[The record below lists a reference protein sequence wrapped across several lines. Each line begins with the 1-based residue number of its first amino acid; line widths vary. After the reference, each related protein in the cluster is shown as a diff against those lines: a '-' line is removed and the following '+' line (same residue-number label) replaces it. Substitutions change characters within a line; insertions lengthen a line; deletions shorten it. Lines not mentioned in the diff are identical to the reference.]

1 MRSKNRAVDARDTMR
16 QHQRVFAVGVVLVL
30 LGIVMTIGS
39 IITTQETRWVVDPLQ
54 YREVTFLPGY
64 RNETIHIIALDG
76 RIYRLPAG
84 LWDAQ
89 YDGRDLT
96 QRLSEDDTAVARV
109 RGGDNRLLFGY
120 PTIESF
126 ETASLRLEA
135 PPAGRARI
143 FVGIVGGPVL
153 AVVGFA
159 LARRARGR
167 RRQSTPKDVAP
178 TPD

>member
-1 MRSKNRAVDARDTMR
+1 MR
-16 QHQRVFAVGVVLVL
+16 QKRRVFAIGVVLVF
-30 LGIVMTIGS
+30 LGVVTTMVG
-39 IITTQETRWVVDPLQ
+39 IIAAQETRWVVDPLQ

-64 RNETIHIIALDG
+64 PTGTIHITASDG

-96 QRLSEDDTAVARV
+96 QRLSEEDTAVARV

-143 FVGIVGGPVL
+143 VVGMVGGPTL
-153 AVVGFA
+153 AVAGFV

-167 RRQSTPKDVAP
+167 LRQSTPKDVAP